1 MPRHA
6 AVASCIAILMHSKR
20 KDSLDA
26 MQQASRFGYES
37 DLPQM
42 RSQRCRTLKR
52 QIVLHRRTAF
62 DQGVQITST
71 AEGHAQYVQ
80 RALDL
85 GRERR
90 AFLAENVKKKM
101 LQKCLL
107 IVGVIRTDVRCVS
120 LDLQARIMRLCA
132 RGFADAIVEVP
143 SR

>member
-37 DLPQM
+37 HIPQM
-42 RSQRCRTLKR
+42 RSQWTLKR

-71 AEGHAQYVQ
+71 AEDHAPYVQ

-90 AFLAENVKKKM
+90 AFLAKKNAAK
-101 LQKCLL
+101 
-107 IVGVIRTDVRCVS
+107 VS
-120 LDLQARIMRLCA
+120 LDCGSDTHGRAARQSRSSSPNHAPLRSRFCGCHSGGTYLVDTLQN
-132 RGFADAIVEVP
+132 
-143 SR
+143 